1 MEWMKVIPLI
11 AALVA
16 AVLGLL
22 ALLQA
27 DWMQASAFFL
37 AALVCDRILR

>member
-1 MEWMKVIPLI
+1 MEWMKILPMI

-16 AVLGLL
+16 TALGVL
-22 ALLQA
+22 ALLKA